1 MENSRSTFKGSIGF
15 VLAAAGSAVGL
26 GNIWRFP
33 TLATQNG
40 GGLFVLVYLVLA
52 VTFGF
57 ALLTA
62 EIAIGRK
69 TQLGPL
75 SAYSQLKRGWKPLG
89 ILSCIVPIIILP
101 YYCAIGGWV
110 LKYFMVYFSGFGAQA
125 AEDGF
130 FKEFITSQWDPIFM
144 FIVFFA
150 AVLFIIFNGVN
161 KGIEKSS
168 RVIMPALIILII
180 IISVYSLTLRHVIT
194 PEQIIKNVDGTET
207 VIHEEVRTGMQGLGR
222 YLIPNF
228 EGLTVSKFFSIVV
241 AAMGQLFYSL
251 SIAMGIMV
259 AYGSYLSPKSNM
271 VKSINHIEIFD
282 TAVAILAG
290 VMIIPAV
297 FTFTGEEGMSAAGP
311 GLMFINLPKVFAE
324 MGPFGNVVGALFFA
338 MVFFAALTSA
348 VSVMEAIVSSFID
361 EFKIDRNKAAT
372 IEGVIALI
380 AGIIVCLG
388 YNKLYFEA
396 PLPNGEKGQ
405 ILDYMDYISN
415 NVIMPIVA
423 ILTCILVGWV
433 IKTKTITDEIKRNNE
448 VFGREWLFKL
458 MIKYIAP
465 VLLLVLFVKSIGLY
479 DYVEK
484 KLKSPEPVTAVEQ
497 NVEVET
503 TEEPVL
509 TETTSN

>member
-40 GGLFVLVYLVLA
+40 GGLFVLIYLVLA

-75 SAYSQLKRGWKPLG
+75 SAYSQLKKGWKCLG

-101 YYCAIGGWV
+101 YYCVIGGWV
-110 LKYFMVYFSGFGAQA
+110 LKYFLVYASGFGSQA
-125 AEDGF
+125 AADGYF
-130 FKEFITSQWDPIFM
+130 TGFITSQWDPIFM
-144 FIVFFA
+144 FVTFFA
-150 AVLFIIFNGVN
+150 AVVFIIFNGVN

-168 RVIMPALIILII
+168 KIIMPALIILVII
-180 IISVYSLTLRHVIT
+180 IAVYSLTLRHVIT
-194 PEQIIKNVDGTET
+194 PAKEVLDEAGNILKTEP
-207 VIHEEVRTGMQGLGR
+207 ESVRTGMQGLGK

-271 VKSINHIEIFD
+271 VKAINHIEIFD

-297 FTFTGEEGMSAAGP
+297 YTFAGDEGMSAAGP
-311 GLMFINLPKVFAE
+311 GLMFVMLPKVFAQ
-324 MGPFGNVVGALFFA
+324 MGPFGNFVGALFFA
-338 MVFFAALTSA
+338 MVFFAALSSA
-348 VSVMEAIVSSFID
+348 VSVMEAVVASFID
-361 EFKIDRNKAAT
+361 EFKISRDTAAT
-372 IEGVIALI
+372 IEGVIALV

-388 YNKLYFEA
+388 YNRLYFEA
-396 PLPNGEKGQ
+396 PMPNGQTGQ
-405 ILDYMDYISN
+405 ILDFMDYISN

-423 ILTCILVGWV
+423 ILTCILVGWI
-433 IKTKTITDEIKRNNE
+433 IKTNTLTDEIKRNNE
-448 VFGREWLFKL
+448 VFKREWLFKL

-479 DYVEK
+479 DYIENK
-484 KLKSPEPVTAVEQ
+484 AKAPETSVQTEPQA
-497 NVEVET
+497 NPET
-503 TEEPVL
+503 FEEPAL
-509 TETTSN
+509 EAKAE